1 MNILNND
8 KSALV
13 TVDLY
18 RVNLSVNVYTQHTLS
33 QYEYFEDPLTK
44 EEDLN
49 DEDIV
54 NLEEANFISKLYD
67 EVLRGILK

>member
-1 MNILNND
+1 M
-8 KSALV
+8 
-13 TVDLY
+13 
-18 RVNLSVNVYTQHTLS
+18 NLSVNVYTQHTLS